1 MFTNLTHLPGI
12 TQAQHRALPHVSNTD
27 LTRLADELLGRARDL
42 SSPYLADA
50 LTFGSHFHSAI
61 LEPDQYQRLGQVLTE
76 RRERTQWANAGALAA
91 AIRRRRY
98 PRHVLYRGAAEQS
111 YTAAHEATG
120 LLVKVRP
127 DLLIDS
133 PQGRRRTLVD
143 FKTTS
148 CVTLDQFL
156 STVDKYGY
164 DQQGALYADV
174 LQAQRVVLIAV
185 QKRPAKGT
193 EPQVWVHK
201 LTAEQMHQGRKKYG
215 KLLRCYAEQRA
226 GRMKQPVNYPLTLGQ
241 PLGRVY
247 A

>member
-42 SSPYLADA
+42 SSPYLAAA

-61 LEPDQYQRLGQVLTE
+61 LEPTE
-76 RRERTQWANAGALAA
+76 YTRVGRSVYGKERAQWAAAGQLART
-91 AIRRRRY
+91 IKRHRC
-98 PRHVLYRGAAEQS
+98 PRHVCHKGRAEQS
-111 YTAAHEATG
+111 YTATHTATG

-127 DLLIDS
+127 DLLINS

-148 CVTLDQFL
+148 CATLDQFL
-156 STVDKYGY
+156 ATIDKYGY

-174 LQAQRVVLIAV
+174 LSAQRVVLIAV

-193 EPQVWVHK
+193 EPQVWVHE
-201 LTAEQMHQGRKKYG
+201 LTAAQMQQGRKKYQ
-215 KLLRCYAEQRA
+215 KLLRCYAELRS
-226 GRMKQPVNYPLTLGQ
+226 GRSQQLAAYPLTTGQ
-241 PLGRVY
+241 SLERVY